1 MAKTW
6 IDKDIRTAVT
16 MAKAEWSLEDIGE
29 VVGRSVE
36 GVFARLDKQGYIT
49 LAYRKELREYRRKNK

>member
-6 IDKDIRTAVT
+6 KDEDIRKVVT
-16 MAKAEWSLEDIGE
+16 MANAGWSLEDIGE
-29 VVGRSVE
+29 VVGRTVE

-49 LAYRKELREYRRKNK
+49 LAHRKELREYRRKNK